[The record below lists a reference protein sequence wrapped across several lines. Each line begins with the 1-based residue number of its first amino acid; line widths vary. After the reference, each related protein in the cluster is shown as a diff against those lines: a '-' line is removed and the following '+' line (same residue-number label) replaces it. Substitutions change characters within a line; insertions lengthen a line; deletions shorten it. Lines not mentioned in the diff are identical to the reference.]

1 MADRQYYLLSFMEA
15 DTNADADAD
24 ETLCCDDEIP

>member
-15 DTNADADAD
+15 DTNADAD